1 MSLNVG
7 VIGAGA
13 MGTAISQCIAPNT
26 NKLLLYARRKE
37 ICDDINEGH
46 INCEYHPSVKL
57 HENIRA
63 VNDLCD
69 LKDVDVIF
77 LCIPSSV
84 MRQTMVQLNE
94 IVSDKC
100 IFVSTAKGIENKTN
114 KRMSEVIKEET
125 GRSAVV
131 LSGPNIASEMM
142 KNLPSATTIAS
153 IKKKDLEI
161 VKSVLSTPK
170 LKVNTNHDVIG
181 TEFCGIIK
189 NILAI
194 SQGICKGMGINDNAK
209 FAVFTKSYNE
219 TKCIIEKVGGNRS
232 TVDDYCGF
240 GDIITAST
248 LNVSRNHTLGIWYG
262 QGVYL
267 DEQTGVL
274 FEGKNTA
281 IVLKEICDKLNI
293 ECLTVNFVY
302 DVINNA
308 KVYSSNKDYSNY
320 VFFKTK
326 YMCSDKDGNT
336 IFGDFLTGE
345 VRTIL
350 ESKKKSVRVDKF
362 MSSSDNYSVVVL
374 LDDNKNTFYIF
385 YL

>member
-194 SQGICKGMGINDNAK
+194 SSGASTECLPSPCTHLGSGARCLLNIS
-209 FAVFTKSYNE
+209 TKSFLFRPVE
-219 TKCIIEKVGGNRS
+219 RRHSLPACSGDSSPADGSGRS
-232 TVDDYCGF
+232 
-240 GDIITAST
+240 A
-248 LNVSRNHTLGIWYG
+248 R
-262 QGVYL
+262 
-267 DEQTGVL
+267 EP
-274 FEGKNTA
+274 A
-281 IVLKEICDKLNI
+281 R
-293 ECLTVNFVY
+293 
-302 DVINNA
+302 A
-308 KVYSSNKDYSNY
+308 YSSAAAS
-320 VFFKTK
+320 
-326 YMCSDKDGNT
+326 M
-336 IFGDFLTGE
+336 
-345 VRTIL
+345 
-350 ESKKKSVRVDKF
+350 
-362 MSSSDNYSVVVL
+362 
-374 LDDNKNTFYIF
+374 
-385 YL
+385 

>member
-125 GRSAVV
+125 GRSVVV

-161 VKSVLSTPK
+161 VKSVLSTLK

-219 TKCIIEKVGGNRS
+219 TKCIIEKLGGNRS

-302 DVINNA
+302 DVI
-308 KVYSSNKDYSNY
+308 
-320 VFFKTK
+320 
-326 YMCSDKDGNT
+326 
-336 IFGDFLTGE
+336 
-345 VRTIL
+345 IL
-350 ESKKKSVRVDKF
+350 KKSPK
-362 MSSSDNYSVVVL
+362 
-374 LDDNKNTFYIF
+374 KAFYA
-385 YL
+385 LWEKL

>member
-57 HENIRA
+57 HKNIMA

-84 MRQTMVQLNE
+84 MRQTMVQLND

-114 KRMSEVIKEET
+114 KRMSEVIEEET

-161 VKSVLSTPK
+161 VK
-170 LKVNTNHDVIG
+170 
-181 TEFCGIIK
+181 
-189 NILAI
+189 
-194 SQGICKGMGINDNAK
+194 
-209 FAVFTKSYNE
+209 
-219 TKCIIEKVGGNRS
+219 KCIVNS
-232 TVDDYCGF
+232 
-240 GDIITAST
+240 
-248 LNVSRNHTLGIWYG
+248 
-262 QGVYL
+262 
-267 DEQTGVL
+267 QT
-274 FEGKNTA
+274 
-281 IVLKEICDKLNI
+281 
-293 ECLTVNFVY
+293 
-302 DVINNA
+302 
-308 KVYSSNKDYSNY
+308 
-320 VFFKTK
+320 
-326 YMCSDKDGNT
+326 
-336 IFGDFLTGE
+336 
-345 VRTIL
+345 
-350 ESKKKSVRVDKF
+350 
-362 MSSSDNYSVVVL
+362 
-374 LDDNKNTFYIF
+374 
-385 YL
+385 

>member
-57 HENIRA
+57 HENIMA

-84 MRQTMVQLNE
+84 MRQTMVQLND

-114 KRMSEVIKEET
+114 KRMSEVIEEET

-153 IKKKDLEI
+153 IEKKRFG
-161 VKSVLSTPK
+161 
-170 LKVNTNHDVIG
+170 N
-181 TEFCGIIK
+181 
-189 NILAI
+189 
-194 SQGICKGMGINDNAK
+194 SQ
-209 FAVFTKSYNE
+209 
-219 TKCIIEKVGGNRS
+219 KCIVNS
-232 TVDDYCGF
+232 
-240 GDIITAST
+240 
-248 LNVSRNHTLGIWYG
+248 
-262 QGVYL
+262 
-267 DEQTGVL
+267 QT
-274 FEGKNTA
+274 
-281 IVLKEICDKLNI
+281 
-293 ECLTVNFVY
+293 
-302 DVINNA
+302 
-308 KVYSSNKDYSNY
+308 
-320 VFFKTK
+320 
-326 YMCSDKDGNT
+326 
-336 IFGDFLTGE
+336 
-345 VRTIL
+345 
-350 ESKKKSVRVDKF
+350 
-362 MSSSDNYSVVVL
+362 
-374 LDDNKNTFYIF
+374 
-385 YL
+385 